1 MTVRMNY
8 KEIQWLEED
17 YYKLRNKYDV
27 AIKVKLMLKEKVD
40 KLERDN
46 AFLKQE
52 YNGLK
57 DRYDILVKKN
67 GELVKK
73 LKEKEND

>member
-1 MTVRMNY
+1 MT
-8 KEIQWLEED
+8 D
-17 YYKLRNKYDV
+17 
-27 AIKVKLMLKEKVD
+27 KEKIEQ
-40 KLERDN
+40 LEREN

-73 LKEKEND
+73 LKEKE